1 MAKGGMG
8 DVLAGLIG
16 SFISQGL
23 SLVEATETAVALHSK
38 AADIGSLELGM
49 TITPTDVIRNIRYFL
64 R

>member
-23 SLVEATETAVALHSK
+23 SLVEATETAVDLHSK
-38 AADIGSLELGM
+38 AADIGLSL
-49 TITPTDVIRNIRYFL
+49 IHI
-64 R
+64 